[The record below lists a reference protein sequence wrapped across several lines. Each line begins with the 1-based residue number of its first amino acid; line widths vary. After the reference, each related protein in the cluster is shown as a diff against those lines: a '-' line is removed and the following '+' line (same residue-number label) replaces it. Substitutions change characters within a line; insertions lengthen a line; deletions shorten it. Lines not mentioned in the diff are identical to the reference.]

1 MGIYLWGTGCGAAE
15 LVDKVLP
22 ESRIDGFVETV
33 PRSAAFMGKPVYRPR
48 ELDIGRCSLMIVT
61 TRHAQAVARTCREI
75 GLPENRIL
83 YVKDSWV
90 LEDRNRNCTVAES
103 ILGKEVL
110 DQLLSQYRVIPVP
123 GKLRKSQLPP
133 EALAGDY
140 VRLSTLELLC
150 GQVSQVP
157 GAAAELGVYRGFFA
171 GCINRLLPERAFYLF
186 DSFQGFDEFAGAGP
200 AFQQAHGNTDPET
213 VLKALPYREQARVY
227 PGFFPGSLRGL
238 EERFCLVSLDG
249 DFYQV
254 TLDGLRYFWPRLN
267 PGGFLLLHD
276 WGNPNLPGVRQALE
290 DYEEELGHPLTGV
303 PLCDSCV
310 SLVLPKPRDEESY
323 AL

>member
-1 MGIYLWGTGCGAAE
+1 M
-15 LVDKVLP
+15 
-22 ESRIDGFVETV
+22 
-33 PRSAAFMGKPVYRPR
+33 
-48 ELDIGRCSLMIVT
+48 
-61 TRHAQAVARTCREI
+61 
-75 GLPENRIL
+75 
-83 YVKDSWV
+83 
-90 LEDRNRNCTVAES
+90 
-103 ILGKEVL
+103 
-110 DQLLSQYRVIPVP
+110 IPVP
-123 GKLRKSQLPP
+123 GKLRKPQLPP

-150 GQVSQVP
+150 GQVSKVP

-171 GCINRLLPERAFYLF
+171 GCINRLLPQRVLYLF
-186 DSFQGFDEFAGAGP
+186 DSFQGFAELAGAGC

-213 VLKALPYREQARVY
+213 VLKALPYPEQARIY
-227 PGFFPGSLRGL
+227 PGFFPESLRGL

-254 TLDGLRYFWPRLN
+254 TLDGFRYFWPRLN

-290 DYEEELGHPLTGV
+290 DYGEELGHPLTGV

-310 SLVLPKPRDEESY
+310 SLVLPKPWN
-323 AL
+323 

>member
-15 LVDKVLP
+15 LLDSVLP
-22 ESRIDGFVETV
+22 VSDIDGFVETV
-33 PRSAAFMGKPVYRPR
+33 PRSTLFMGKPVCRPG
-48 ELDIGRCSLMIVT
+48 ELNIDRCSLMIVT

-75 GLPENRIL
+75 GLPESRIL
-83 YVKDSWV
+83 YLKDSCV
-90 LEDRNRNCTVAES
+90 LEDRNRNCTAAED

-110 DQLLSQYRVIPVP
+110 EKLLPQYRVIPVP
-123 GKLRKSQLPP
+123 GKLRAPQLPP

-150 GQVSQVP
+150 RQVSQVP

-171 GCINRLLPERAFYLF
+171 GCINRLLPERELYLF
-186 DSFQGFDEFAGAGP
+186 DSFQGFENYAGAGP
-200 AFQQAHGNTDPET
+200 AFQQAHGNTDVET
-213 VLKALPYREQARVY
+213 VLKALPYPEQARIY

-254 TLDGLRYFWPRLN
+254 TLEGLRYFWPRLN
-267 PGGFLLLHD
+267 PGGFLMLHD

-290 DYEEELGHPLTGV
+290 DYGVELGHPLAGV

-310 SLVLPKPRDEESY
+310 SLVLPKPWTKIEESF
-323 AL
+323 